1 MQPQAVSLSVLGKVL
16 ITFSHGI
23 ISSWLC
29 WSAGGADADTSVG
42 ADACFKVCAD
52 TCS

>member
-23 ISSWLC
+23 ISSWLD
-29 WSAGGADADTSVG
+29 WSIDWAHTSGSAGHHTSG
-42 ADACFKVCAD
+42 SAGDH
-52 TCS
+52 T